1 MGFPAGGAQQTIPL
15 LLPGA
20 EVFTQAL
27 DTIPGWFYPQ
37 DVRLFDFVLNCQLE
51 NDIRGDVLEVG
62 AYQGKSAI
70 LLAYGLRGDENL
82 VVCDLFGLSPDNFDL
97 PAEGMNAYSGLTIDS
112 FYNNY
117 DRFHARRPVVEVC
130 PSAQLEDRV
139 GRQSCRFIHIDG
151 SHAYKC
157 VRDDIRTAVN
167 CSVKNA
173 VIALDDYRSPHTP
186 GVSAAI
192 WEAAASG
199 IIFPF
204 CITPSKLYAAVSRT
218 AQKEWFDEVL
228 RLTGVD
234 SPWGYE
240 VHQVLGVDLLRVG

>member
-1 MGFPAGGAQQTIPL
+1 L

-97 PAEGMNAYSGLTIDS
+97 PAEGMNLNFSRGVIHGVEAGSG
-112 FYNNY
+112 
-117 DRFHARRPVVEVC
+117 RPVMAILVRGCDRPPGVAPVC
-130 PSAQLEDRV
+130 GLPWSRWGLSSRRDR
-139 GRQSCRFIHIDG
+139 GGRFIG
-151 SHAYKC
+151 TRRGFGA
-157 VRDDIRTAVN
+157 RQR
-167 CSVKNA
+167 
-173 VIALDDYRSPHTP
+173 
-186 GVSAAI
+186 
-192 WEAAASG
+192 
-199 IIFPF
+199 
-204 CITPSKLYAAVSRT
+204 
-218 AQKEWFDEVL
+218 
-228 RLTGVD
+228 
-234 SPWGYE
+234 
-240 VHQVLGVDLLRVG
+240 